1 MQPQAERLP
10 VELLLG
16 NHKPQASL
24 LEHLLLRCQLD
35 KAST

>member
-24 LEHLLLRCQLD
+24 LEHLPLRCQLD